1 MVGTWSWRLLACVT
15 EVYTLLN
22 VCMSDNRKLVDRLG
36 DYVNSLWVKRGRSKV
51 SGLSTYCL
59 LSLAPVVFG
68 YVACE
73 SSQIPVVASFGG
85 LLRCLV
91 LGRQMTVRLSPH
103 LSVCGDRV
111 G

>member
-1 MVGTWSWRLLACVT
+1 MVGTWLWRLLACVT

-68 YVACE
+68 YVWTLRFF
-73 SSQIPVVASFGG
+73 VVHGQSGRSAPETSF
-85 LLRCLV
+85 
-91 LGRQMTVRLSPH
+91 
-103 LSVCGDRV
+103 
-111 G
+111 

>member
-1 MVGTWSWRLLACVT
+1 M
-15 EVYTLLN
+15 
-22 VCMSDNRKLVDRLG
+22 
-36 DYVNSLWVKRGRSKV
+36 NSLWVIRGRSKV

-59 LSLAPVVFG
+59 LSSAPVVFG

-91 LGRQMTVRLSPH
+91 LDGQMTVHLSPH
-103 LSVCGDRV
+103 LPVCGDRV

>member
-1 MVGTWSWRLLACVT
+1 M
-15 EVYTLLN
+15 
-22 VCMSDNRKLVDRLG
+22 
-36 DYVNSLWVKRGRSKV
+36 

-59 LSLAPVVFG
+59 LSLAPLVFG

-91 LGRQMTVRLSPH
+91 LGGQMTLRLSPH
-103 LSVCGDRV
+103 LPVCGDRV
-111 G
+111 C

>member
-1 MVGTWSWRLLACVT
+1 M
-15 EVYTLLN
+15 
-22 VCMSDNRKLVDRLG
+22 
-36 DYVNSLWVKRGRSKV
+36 

-73 SSQIPVVASFGG
+73 SSQIPVVASFAG

-91 LGRQMTVRLSPH
+91 LGGQMTVRLSPH
-103 LSVCGDRV
+103 LPVCGDHV